1 MLESARPWK
10 FAERAHYQHGKAVDR
25 CGQVVNRGE
34 GVGVSVVQVFQSKY
48 TNRLSQPEED
58 AEQPLAH
65 HDDRIDAT
73 LDGRCI
79 GPAGQDSA
87 NRIAERPQR
96 F

>member
-10 FAERAHYQHGKAVDR
+10 VAERGHDQHGQAVDR
-25 CGQVVNRGE
+25 CGQVVNRGKRV
-34 GVGVSVVQVFQSKY
+34 GVGVVKVLHSKHASGC
-48 TNRLSQPEED
+48 SQPEED

-73 LDGRCI
+73 LDGRRV

-87 NRIAERPQR
+87 NRVAERPQP